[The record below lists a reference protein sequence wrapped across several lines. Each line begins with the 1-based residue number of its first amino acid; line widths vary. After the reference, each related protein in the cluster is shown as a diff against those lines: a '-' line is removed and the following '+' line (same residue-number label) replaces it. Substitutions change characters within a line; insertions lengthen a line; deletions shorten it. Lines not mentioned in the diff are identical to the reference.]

1 MTPEIAL
8 LLAQDGISTGAIYVL
23 VALGIV
29 LIFLVTRVIFVPF
42 GDVVGYSAL
51 TVAALQLRQMPGT
64 VWLVLTLAAIATAM
78 EAYGLARRG
87 QMHRLPKAL
96 LLYAVLP
103 SIPAA
108 LVWLAAGRELPMW
121 LGIVLTCAI
130 MLPVSPLL
138 YQIAFRPLADA
149 SVLVLL
155 IIAVAVHF
163 AMSGLALLYFGPEG
177 FRSEPIT
184 RALFELGPI
193 TISGQS
199 ILIVAGSA
207 IFSLLLFLF
216 FERTLTGKALRAT
229 AVNRIGAR
237 LVGILP
243 STTGAPAFLLASAL
257 AGICGILIGPGTTL
271 YYDSGFLIGL
281 KAFVGAIIG
290 GLVSY
295 PAAAAGAIF
304 VGLLESYAAFWDSA
318 LKEVFVFSALI
329 PILLWQSF
337 TSASGIEEEIEEEES
352 EGQAGGAGRPASPW
366 VSPSPSSWSRRR
378 F

>member
-1 MTPEIAL
+1 MTWEIAL

-29 LIFLVTRVIFVPF
+29 LVFLVTRVIFVPF

-64 VWLVLTLAAIATAM
+64 VWLVLTLAAIATVM

-87 QMHRLPKAL
+87 QMHSVTKAL

-103 SIPAA
+103 TIPAA
-108 LVWLAAGRELPMW
+108 LVCLAASRDLPMW
-121 LGIVLTCAI
+121 VGIALTLAI
-130 MLPVSPLL
+130 VMPISPLL
-138 YQIAFRPLADA
+138 YRIAFRPLPDA

-184 RALFELGPI
+184 RALFEFGPV

-199 ILIVAGSA
+199 ILIVASSVV
-207 IFSLLLFLF
+207 FSFLLFLF

-243 STTGAPAFLLASAL
+243 STTGATAFLLASAL
-257 AGICGILIGPGTTL
+257 AGICGILIGPVTTL

-281 KAFVGAIIG
+281 KAFVGAIMG
-290 GLVSY
+290 GLASY
-295 PAAAAGAIF
+295 PLTALGALF
-304 VGLLESYAAFWDSA
+304 VGVLESFASFWTST
-318 LKEVFVFSALI
+318 LKEVVVFGSLI
-329 PILLWQSF
+329 PILLWRSLL
-337 TSASGIEEEIEEEES
+337 AGGADEEEE
-352 EGQAGGAGRPASPW
+352 EEDLGT
-366 VSPSPSSWSRRR
+366 
-378 F
+378 

>member
-1 MTPEIAL
+1 MTPAMAL

-51 TVAALQLRQMPGT
+51 TIAALQLRQMPGT
-64 VWLVLTLAAIATAM
+64 VWLGLTLAAIASVM

-103 SIPAA
+103 CIPAA
-108 LVWLAAGRELPMW
+108 LIWLAAGRDLPMW
-121 LGIVLTCAI
+121 VGIALTLAI
-130 MLPVSPLL
+130 VMPISPLL
-138 YQIAFRPLADA
+138 YRIAFRPLADA

-207 IFSLLLFLF
+207 LFSLLLFLF

-243 STTGAPAFLLASAL
+243 STTGATALLLASPLAAL
-257 AGICGILIGPGTTL
+257 CGTLFGPVPTL
-271 YYDSGFLIGL
+271 YYASGFLIGL

-290 GLVSY
+290 GLISY
-295 PAAAAGAIF
+295 PATAIGAIL
-304 VGLLESYAAFWDSA
+304 VGLLESYAAFWDSSF
-318 LKEVFVFSALI
+318 KEGLVFGALI
-329 PILLWQSF
+329 PVLIWQSF
-337 TSASGIEEEIEEEES
+337 MSSGSIEEEIEEEE
-352 EGQAGGAGRPASPW
+352 GDA
-366 VSPSPSSWSRRR
+366 
-378 F
+378 